1 MTRARR
7 VALALLCGLLLFG
20 GGFVCRRVA
29 ERGRFTSAFSSYGAG
44 PDGTRGL
51 FLLAE
56 AQNARPMRWVEDL
69 AALPSEGG
77 MLVAL
82 GDCES
87 GMARTLSRFEQ
98 HELEQWIASGGVLLV
113 AGARHY
119 LPKDLGVAFEPSL
132 ECAELTPLL
141 GAGES
146 KHARDPEP
154 ERDESPAAEPNTA
167 APALPDSGSGEVTLE
182 LEDPELVWTTPVG
195 DPLRGLP
202 PIAMHKPGRLVV
214 DEQRD
219 EDDERDEHG
228 DGTRVLLTMPD
239 APTMSD
245 SEVQREAAVVVDH
258 GRGHVIVLASA
269 SMLRNRELA
278 FGDGGVI
285 FARLLAAY
293 APAGP
298 VLFDEYHL
306 GVGERRSMMRYLR
319 QVGATPFAL
328 QLLLAALIALWRSGA
343 RFGAIRRKLAP
354 APAGTASFV
363 SALGGLFARSRDP
376 LGVLRILEHQALAHV
391 AARHHLPASSA
402 DRLARALE
410 ARGLPQAA
418 NAVRRV
424 SESERVL
431 MAEKLDLVAVSK
443 RIDAAVAEAC
453 ATLPAAAPHAARAA
467 RIEPA
472 PDGELV

>member
-1 MTRARR
+1 MTRGARLL
-7 VALALLCGLLLFG
+7 LAALCGLLIFG
-20 GGFVCRRVA
+20 GGFVCQRVA
-29 ERGRFTSAFSSYGAG
+29 ERGRFASAFSSYGAG
-44 PDGTRGL
+44 PNGTRGL

-69 AALPSEGG
+69 AALPDEGG

-87 GMARTLSRFEQ
+87 GMARSLSRYEQ
-98 HELEQWIASGGVLLV
+98 HELEQWIAGGGVLLV

-119 LPKDLGVAFEPSL
+119 LPKDLGVAFEPSI

-141 GAGES
+141 GKRSRSHDAEDE
-146 KHARDPEP
+146 HE
-154 ERDESPAAEPNTA
+154 EREGSPSAEPRGNQ
-167 APALPDSGSGEVTLE
+167 PATVDSGTGLSELE
-182 LEDPELVWTTPVG
+182 LDDPELVWTSPVG

-202 PIAMHKPGRLVV
+202 PIAMHEPGRLVV
-214 DEQRD
+214 D
-219 EDDERDEHG
+219 DDDQDSE
-228 DGTRVLLTMPD
+228 RVLLTMPD

-245 SEVQREAAVVVDH
+245 SAVQREAAVVIDH
-258 GRGHVIVLASA
+258 GRGHVIALASA
-269 SMLRNRELA
+269 SMLQNRALA
-278 FGDGGVI
+278 FGDGGVM

-293 APAGP
+293 APVGP

-319 QVGATPFAL
+319 QVGVTPFAL
-328 QLLLAALIALWRSGA
+328 QLLLAALIALWRAGA
-343 RFGAIRRKLAP
+343 RFGALRRKIPP

-363 SALGGLFARSRDP
+363 SALGGLFSRSSDP

-391 AARHHLPASSA
+391 AARHHLPQSNSHK
-402 DRLARALE
+402 LARAL
-410 ARGLPQAA
+410 ADRGLPQAA
-418 NAVRRV
+418 AAVRRI

-453 ATLPAAAPHAARAA
+453 ATLPAAAPVAGHVPRAD
-467 RIEPA
+467 PA
-472 PDGELV
+472 SDGEVV

>member
-1 MTRARR
+1 VTRALR
-7 VALALLCGLLLFG
+7 VLLAGCCALLVLG

-69 AALPSEGG
+69 AALPDEGG

-87 GMARTLSRFEQ
+87 GMARSLSRFEQ
-98 HELEQWIASGGVLLV
+98 HELEQWIAGGGVLLV

-119 LPKDLGVAFEPSL
+119 LPEDLGVAFEPSL

-141 GAGES
+141 GAGG
-146 KHARDPEP
+146 KRDPERKG
-154 ERDESPAAEPNTA
+154 EGSPAAEPNEA
-167 APALPDSGSGEVTLE
+167 APALPDSGSAEPVFG
-182 LEDPELVWTTPVG
+182 LEDPELVWTSPIG

-202 PIAMHKPGRLVV
+202 PIAMHKPGRLVL
-214 DEQRD
+214 
-219 EDDERDEHG
+219 DDDA
-228 DGTRVLLTMPD
+228 DGARVLLTMPD
-239 APTMSD
+239 APNMSD
-245 SEVQREAAVVVDH
+245 SNVQREAAVVVGH
-258 GRGHVIVLASA
+258 GRGHVIALASA
-269 SMLRNRELA
+269 SMLQNRALA
-278 FGDGGVI
+278 LGDGGVL

-319 QVGATPFAL
+319 QAGVTPFAL
-328 QLLLAALIALWRSGA
+328 QLLLAALLALWRSGA
-343 RFGAIRRKLAP
+343 RFGAVRRKVPP

-391 AARHHLPASSA
+391 AARHHLPFSSA
-402 DRLARALE
+402 SRLARAL
-410 ARGLPQAA
+410 ADRGLPGAA
-418 NAVRRV
+418 NAVLRLT
-424 SESERVL
+424 ESERVL
-431 MAEKLDLVAVSK
+431 MAEKLDLIAVSK

-453 ATLPAAAPHAARAA
+453 AVLPAAAPQAARAA

-472 PDGELV
+472 DDGELV